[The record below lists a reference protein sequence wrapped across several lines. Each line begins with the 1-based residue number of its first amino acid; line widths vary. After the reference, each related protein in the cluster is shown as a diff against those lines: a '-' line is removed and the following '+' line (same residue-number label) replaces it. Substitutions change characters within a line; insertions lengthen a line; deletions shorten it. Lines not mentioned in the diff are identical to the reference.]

1 MKNKF
6 LFQGI
11 VFLSLG
17 MFLSISSYIIENKDS
32 YDYDSEIDS
41 QHIMNDDF
49 LSKHEIVQSDPEV
62 LVAESDVIKENL
74 ANHDLNETPAISS
87 VFEKVLS
94 DEKVLA
100 EDIPDLKATSLN
112 FVKNQELH
120 QKSDV
125 NKTAPHEIKNQREKP
140 PSFNKYYVAN
150 FSIKTNLYNDAR
162 RNGIPVK
169 IINSLIKIYE
179 NKINFKSDL
188 KPDDVVKIVI
198 DKIKAEIVFANIETK
213 KSTRNALY
221 RYTSRDGFTS
231 FYEENGK
238 GISMKMF
245 QEPVPGARISS
256 RFGMRIHPV
265 KKILKRHFGTDFAA
279 PTGTKILAA
288 ASGTVVSSGYS
299 KGYGKF
305 VLLQHKNGFKT
316 LYGHMSNFAKNIR
329 KYAKIN
335 SGDTL
340 GYVGKTGMATG
351 PHLHFEIIKNGIKIN
366 PEKAKILSTCFFVP
380 KAEMNDFHNYK
391 KKINHIIKSSSK
403 V

>member
-17 MFLSISSYIIENKDS
+17 MFLSISSYLLENKDS
-32 YDYDSEIDS
+32 YDYDAEIDS

-49 LSKHEIVQSDPEV
+49 LSKHEIVQSDNDV
-62 LVAESDVIKENL
+62 LVTESDATKKNLVNQNVIDNTSVSVLCEKVPSNKDVFHDNTFLNL
-74 ANHDLNETPAISS
+74 ASNKQNDYRKIEHCEKKLFNNSTKKQSEKTPLLN
-87 VFEKVLS
+87 
-94 DEKVLA
+94 
-100 EDIPDLKATSLN
+100 
-112 FVKNQELH
+112 
-120 QKSDV
+120 
-125 NKTAPHEIKNQREKP
+125 R
-140 PSFNKYYVAN
+140 YYVAS
-150 FSIKTNLYNDAR
+150 FPIKTNLYSDAR

-179 NKINFKSDL
+179 NKIDFKSDL
-188 KPDDVVKIVI
+188 KTDDVIKIVI
-198 DKIKAEIVFANIETK
+198 DKIKAEIVFVNIETK
-213 KSTRNALY
+213 KFTKNALY
-221 RYTSRDGFTS
+221 RYTSSDGFTS
-231 FYEENGK
+231 FYDENGK
-238 GISMKMF
+238 GLSMKMF

-288 ASGTVVSSGYS
+288 ASGIVVSSGYS

-305 VLLQHKNGFKT
+305 VLLKHKNGFKT
-316 LYGHMSNFAKNIR
+316 LYGHMSNFAKNIK

-335 SGDTL
+335 SGDII

-380 KAEMNDFHNYK
+380 KVEMNDFYNYK
-391 KKINHIIKSSSK
+391 KKINHIIKSFSK